1 MRLFC
6 LPYSGA
12 SAMVYLRWRRA
23 LPAWVSVQ
31 PLELPGRGAR
41 RDEPFA
47 LHLEP
52 LAQALASQIGPAL
65 AQPQPQPY
73 ALFGHSM
80 GALLAYELAHVLAA
94 RGLPPPAMT
103 FVSGAEAPSCRDPDK
118 HARER
123 SDDELRALLRDL
135 GGTSDAALQSDE
147 LMDMVLPVLR
157 ADLRMC
163 GRYRPPVR
171 APLPGPMQV
180 FGGRDDAP
188 SAAALAAWRGET
200 RAGCAV
206 EMFDGGHFF
215 INQQETRLLERIEAA
230 LHPALQTIS

>member
-23 LPAWVSVQ
+23 VPSWLSIQ

-47 LHLEP
+47 QHIET
-52 LAQALASQIGPAL
+52 LAQALADQIGDAAL
-65 AQPQPQPY
+65 RPY

-80 GALLAYELAHVLAA
+80 GALLAFELAHALAA
-94 RGLPPPAMT
+94 RGKPQPAMT

-123 SDDELRALLRDL
+123 SDDELRAMLRDL

-147 LMDMVLPVLR
+147 LMEMVLPVLR

-163 GRYRPPVR
+163 GRYRPPAR
-171 APLPGPMQV
+171 APLPGAVRV
-180 FGGRDDAP
+180 FGGREDAP
-188 SAAALAAWRGET
+188 TAAALDAWRRET
-200 RAGCAV
+200 RSGCAV

-215 INQQETRLLERIEAA
+215 IHRQETRLLKCIEAA
-230 LHPALQTIS
+230 LYPALQTIS

>member
-23 LPAWVSVQ
+23 IPSWVSVH

-47 LHLEP
+47 QHIEA
-52 LAQALASQIGPAL
+52 LAQALADQIGDTVA
-65 AQPQPQPY
+65 QPY

-94 RGLPPPAMT
+94 RGLPPPAVT
-103 FVSGAEAPSCRDPDK
+103 FVSGAEAPACRDPDK

-123 SDDELRALLRDL
+123 SDDELRELLRDL
-135 GGTSDAALQSDE
+135 GGTSDIALQSDE

-171 APLPGPMQV
+171 APLHGAVHV

-188 SAAALAAWRGET
+188 SAAALDAWRRET
-200 RAGCAV
+200 RATCAV

-215 INQQETRLLERIEAA
+215 VHQQEARLLRCIEAA
-230 LHPALQTIS
+230 LHPTLQTTS